1 MTTMSWRQRNRGA
14 IAPVALAAAASLVLA
29 ACGGDD
35 DGGDGEAAEE
45 LPTGEA
51 SGEFEFFSWWTGG
64 GDSEGK
70 EALLEL
76 YQDQYPDVEVVD
88 AAVAGGAGTNAQAV
102 LASRLG
108 SGEPPDSYQRHAGAE
123 LLSDIQDEF
132 VEDISWLFEEEG
144 WMEVY
149 PEALLEQITVDG
161 GIYSVPVNIH
171 RSNLIWWN
179 PDVLEEAGIDGPPG
193 SWDEFLTQAEAL
205 EGAGK
210 TALTVGP
217 LWTQQHLLENVLLG
231 ELGPDVYAGLWT
243 GETDWESQE
252 VIAALDM
259 FTQVLEHSNIGQ
271 AAADWQPAIDPIVDG
286 DAAYNVMG
294 DWAWA
299 YFETVQGLAFED
311 GYNVTAS
318 PGTEGMFNWLSDSFT
333 LPIDAPNRDNAI
345 RWLQLAGSQE
355 GQDTFNPVKG
365 SIPARTDGDASLY
378 TGYFEMP
385 LEDWTSDDVAKVGS
399 LAHGTV
405 ADSAW
410 KGEIDSALQE
420 FVGSGDSAAFAAAVA
435 QSYEDTR
442 E

>member
-1 MTTMSWRQRNRGA
+1 MLRRKNRLFTSA
-14 IAPVALAAAASLVLA
+14 ALAATASLALA

-35 DGGDGEAAEE
+35 EGDGDGETAEQ
-45 LPTGEA
+45 LPSGEA
-51 SGEFEFFSWWTGG
+51 TGEFEFFSWWTGG

-76 YQDQYPDVEVVD
+76 YQENYPDVEVID

-108 SGEPPDSYQRHAGAE
+108 SGDPPDSYQRHAGLE
-123 LLSDIQDEF
+123 LLSDIQDNF
-132 VEDISWLFEEEG
+132 VEDISWLYEEEG
-144 WMEVY
+144 WMDAY
-149 PEALLEQITVDG
+149 PDALLDQITVDG

-193 SWDEFLTQAEAL
+193 SWDEFLTQAEEL
-205 EGAGK
+205 EAADK
-210 TALTVGP
+210 IAITVGP
-217 LWTQQHLLENVLLG
+217 LWTQEHLLENVLLG
-231 ELGPDVYAGLWT
+231 ELGPETYSGLWT

-252 VIAALDM
+252 VIDALDM
-259 FTQVLEHSNIGQ
+259 FTQVLEHSNIDQG
-271 AAADWQPAIDPIVDG
+271 AADWQPAIDPIVDG

-299 YFETVQGLAFED
+299 YFETVQGLTYQE
-311 GYNVTAS
+311 GYGVTES
-318 PGTEGMFNWLSDSFT
+318 PGSEGVFNWLSDSFT
-333 LPIDAPNRDNAI
+333 LPVDAPHRDNAL

-365 SIPARTDGDASLY
+365 SIPARTDPDESLY
-378 TGYFEMP
+378 TGYFEQP
-385 LEDWTSDDVAKVGS
+385 LQDWNDDGVDKVGS

-405 ADSAW
+405 ADNAW
-410 KGEIDSALQE
+410 KAEIDSALQE
-420 FVGSGDSAAFAAAVA
+420 FTASGDSAAFASAVTQA
-435 QSYEDTR
+435 YENTR
-442 E
+442 QE

>member
-1 MTTMSWRQRNRGA
+1 MTRGRRRLFTSA
-14 IAPVALAAAASLVLA
+14 ALAAAASLVLA
-29 ACGGDD
+29 ACGEDD
-35 DGGDGEAAEE
+35 NGEAETAEQ
-45 LPTGEA
+45 LPSGEA
-51 SGEFEFFSWWTGG
+51 TGEFEFFSWWTGG

-76 YQDQYPDVEVVD
+76 YQENYPDVEIID

-108 SGEPPDSYQRHAGAE
+108 SGDPPDSYQRHAGLE
-123 LLSDIQDEF
+123 LLSDIQDGF
-132 VEDISWLFEEEG
+132 VEDISWLFDEEG
-144 WMEVY
+144 WMDVY
-149 PEALLEQITVDG
+149 PDALLDQITVDG

-179 PDVLEEAGIDGPPG
+179 PDVLDEAGIDGPPA

-205 EGAGK
+205 EAADK
-210 TALTVGP
+210 TALTIGP
-217 LWTQQHLLENVLLG
+217 LWTQEHLLENVLLG
-231 ELGPDVYAGLWT
+231 ELGPDAYSGLWT

-252 VIAALDM
+252 VTDALDM
-259 FTQVLEHSNIGQ
+259 FTQVLEHTNIAQ

-299 YFETVQGLAFED
+299 YLETVQGLAYQE
-311 GYNVTAS
+311 GYNVTES
-318 PGTEGMFNWLSDSFT
+318 PGTEGVFNWLSDSFT
-333 LPIDAPNRDNAI
+333 LPVDAPNRDNAV

-355 GQDTFNPVKG
+355 GQDTFNTVKG
-365 SIPARTDGDASLY
+365 SIPARTDPDESLY
-378 TGYFEMP
+378 SGYFEAP
-385 LEDWTSDDVAKVGS
+385 LEDWGDDGVDKVGS

-405 ADSAW
+405 ADNAW
-410 KGEIDSALQE
+410 KAEIDSALQE
-420 FVGSGDSAAFAAAVA
+420 FVSSGDSEAFGSAVA
-435 QSYEDTR
+435 QAYEETR

>member
-1 MTTMSWRQRNRGA
+1 MSWIQRRSRA
-14 IAPVALAAAASLVLA
+14 IAPAALIAAASLVLA

-35 DGGDGEAAEE
+35 DDGGNGEGAQEI
-45 LPTGEA
+45 PTEDA
-51 SGEFEFFSWWTGG
+51 SGEMEFFSWWTGG

-70 EALLEL
+70 EALLQLFEE
-76 YQDQYPDVEVVD
+76 QYPDVDVVD

-123 LLSDIQDEF
+123 LLSDIQDGF
-132 VEDISWLFEEEG
+132 VEDVTWLFEEEG
-144 WMEVY
+144 WMDVF

-171 RSNLIWWN
+171 RSNLLWWN
-179 PDVLEEAGIDGPPG
+179 PEVLAEAGIDGPPA

-205 EGAGK
+205 EAAGK
-210 TALTVGP
+210 TPLTVGP

-231 ELGPDVYAGLWT
+231 ELGPEAYTGLWN
-243 GETDWESQE
+243 GDTDWESQE
-252 VIAALDM
+252 VIGALDM
-259 FTQVLEHSNIGQ
+259 FTQVLEHSNLGQ

-311 GYNVTAS
+311 GYNVTES
-318 PGTEGMFNWLSDSFT
+318 PGTEGVFNWLSDSFT
-333 LPIDAPNRDNAI
+333 LPVDAPNRDNAV

-365 SIPARTDGDASLY
+365 SIPARTDPDESLY

-385 LEDWTSDDVAKVGS
+385 LQDWGDEGVAKVGS

-435 QSYEDTR
+435 QAYEDTR
-442 E
+442 P

>member
-1 MTTMSWRQRNRGA
+1 MTQRKRRA
-14 IAPVALAAAASLVLA
+14 TAPAVLVAALSLALV

-35 DGGDGEAAEE
+35 EDGNGAAADGEGAQEVPTEE
-45 LPTGEA
+45 AT
-51 SGEFEFFSWWTGG
+51 GEFEFFSWWTGG

-70 EALLEL
+70 EALLALFAER
-76 YQDQYPDVEVVD
+76 YPDVEIVD

-108 SGEPPDSYQRHAGAE
+108 SGDPPDSYQRHAGAE

-144 WMEVY
+144 WMDVF
-149 PEALLEQITVDG
+149 PQALLDQITVDG

-179 PDVLEEAGIDGPPG
+179 PAVLAEAGIDGPPA
-193 SWDEFLTQAEAL
+193 SWSEFLDQAQAL

-210 TALTVGP
+210 TPLTVGP
-217 LWTQQHLLENVLLG
+217 LWTQEHLLENVLLG
-231 ELGPDVYAGLWT
+231 ELGPDAYTGLWT

-252 VIAALDM
+252 VVDALDM

-299 YFETVQGLAFED
+299 YFETVQGLALGE
-311 GYNVTAS
+311 GYDVTAS
-318 PGTEGMFNWLSDSFT
+318 PGTDGVFNWLSDSFT
-333 LPIDAPNRDNAI
+333 LPVDAPHRDNAI

-365 SIPARTDGDASLY
+365 SIPARTDADESLY

-385 LEDWTSDDVAKVGS
+385 LQDWSDDAVAKVGS
-399 LAHGTV
+399 LAHGSV
-405 ADSAW
+405 ADNAW
-410 KGEIDSALQE
+410 KSEIDSALQE
-420 FVGSGDSAAFAAAVA
+420 FVGTGDSAAFATAVKQA
-435 QSYEDTR
+435 YENTR
-442 E
+442 

>member
-1 MTTMSWRQRNRGA
+1 MSWIQRRSRA
-14 IAPVALAAAASLVLA
+14 IAPAALIAAASLVLA

-35 DGGDGEAAEE
+35 DDGGNGEGAQEI
-45 LPTGEA
+45 PTGDA
-51 SGEFEFFSWWTGG
+51 SGELEFFSWWTGG

-70 EALLEL
+70 EALLQLFEE
-76 YQDQYPDVEVVD
+76 QYPDVGVVD

-123 LLSDIQDEF
+123 LLSDIQDGF
-132 VEDISWLFEEEG
+132 VEDVSWLFEEEG
-144 WMEVY
+144 WMDVY

-179 PDVLEEAGIDGPPG
+179 PAVLAEAGIDAPPA

-205 EGAGK
+205 EAAGK
-210 TALTVGP
+210 TPLTVGP
-217 LWTQQHLLENVLLG
+217 LWTQEHLLENVLLG
-231 ELGPDVYAGLWT
+231 ELGPDAYAGLWT
-243 GETDWESQE
+243 GDTDWESQE
-252 VIAALDM
+252 VTAALDM
-259 FTQVLEHSNIGQ
+259 FTQVLEHSNLGQ

-299 YFETVQGLAFED
+299 YFETVQGLAFEE
-311 GYNVTAS
+311 GYNVTES

-333 LPIDAPNRDNAI
+333 LPVDAPNRDNAV

-365 SIPARTDGDASLY
+365 SIPARTDPDSSLY

-385 LEDWTSDDVAKVGS
+385 LEDWSNPDTAIVGS
-399 LAHGTV
+399 LAHGAV
-405 ADSAW
+405 ADNAW

-435 QSYEDTR
+435 QAYEDTR
-442 E
+442 P